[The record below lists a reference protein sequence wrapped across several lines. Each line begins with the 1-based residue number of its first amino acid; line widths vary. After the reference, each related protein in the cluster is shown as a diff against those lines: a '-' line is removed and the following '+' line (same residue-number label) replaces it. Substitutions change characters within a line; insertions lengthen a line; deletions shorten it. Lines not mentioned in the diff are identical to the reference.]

1 MIFLNRIFMT
11 FIFKKL
17 SIPEV
22 ILVETQSFSDDRG
35 FFLENFKISPF
46 VSNGINTKFI
56 QDNFS
61 HSIKGV
67 LRGLH
72 YQINPKAQAK
82 YVTALRGEIFDVAVD
97 IRKNSPTYGQWVG
110 EILSDQNHKSLYIP
124 EGFAHGFSVLSEEAD
139 VFYKVNNEY
148 SPEHERGILWN
159 DSEIN
164 INWAIDMPI
173 LHDKDSKLPLLEN
186 ADIDFIYT
194 RDK

>member
-1 MIFLNRIFMT
+1 MG

-35 FFLENFKISPF
+35 FFLENFKISSF
-46 VSNGINTKFI
+46 VSNGINTKFV

-72 YQINPKAQAK
+72 YQKTPKAQSK
-82 YVTALRGEIFDVAVD
+82 LVTALRGEIFDVAVD
-97 IRKNSPTYGQWVG
+97 IRKNSPTFGQWVG
-110 EILSDQNHKSLYIP
+110 EILSDENHNSLYIP
-124 EGFAHGFSVLSEEAD
+124 EGFAHGFCVLSDEAD

-148 SPEHERGILWN
+148 SPEHERGIIWN
-159 DSEIN
+159 DPQIN
-164 INWAIDMPI
+164 IKWPIDVPI
-173 LHDKDSKLPLLEN
+173 LHAKDSRLPILDN